1 MQINSPKSA
10 PDFHKVV
17 TDYRSGN
24 RSAALLLNGK
34 EGALNNYRLTL
45 DGAGST
51 GDWTTPRHRHT
62 KEQFRYVV
70 SGQFHITEK
79 EVLPK
84 GWAAYFP
91 ESVYYGPQ
99 IKPKDLYMLTLQYGG
114 PSGLGY
120 MSPAQMQKGI
130 EQLLARGGE
139 FKNGVYT
146 WIDENGQRH
155 NKDAAEAA
163 EEAAWGRKMEYPPP
177 RYKNYIVINPDAF
190 SWIKDKAVPG
200 LARKNLGSFT
210 ERDARFAFIR
220 MDKGA
225 TLQFGVEQ
233 APEVL
238 FLKQGA
244 LLRERERYD
253 EQTAFSTEA
262 DENPISLTAAEPSE
276 LIYMKLPT
284 F

>member
-1 MQINSPKSA
+1 MKTNSPKNA

-24 RSAALLLNGK
+24 RSAALLLTGE
-34 EGALNNYRLTL
+34 EGAPNNYRLTL
-45 DGAGST
+45 DGAGSS

-70 SGQFHITEK
+70 SGEFHITDK

-114 PSGLGY
+114 PSGHGY

-130 EQLLARGGE
+130 ERLLARGGE

-146 WIDENGQRH
+146 WIDESGQRH
-155 NKDAAEAA
+155 NKDAAEAT
-163 EEAAWGRKMEYPPP
+163 EEAAWGRKMEYPAP
-177 RYKNYIVINPDAF
+177 RYRNYIVINPAAF
-190 SWIKDKAVPG
+190 SWMKDRLAPG
-200 LARKNLGSFT
+200 IARKNLGSFT
-210 ERDARFAFIR
+210 ERDARFGFVR
-220 MDKGA
+220 MEKGA
-225 TLQFGVEQ
+225 TLEFGVEKS
-233 APEVL
+233 PEVL
-238 FLKQGA
+238 FLMEGA
-244 LLRERERYD
+244 VMHDGHQYE
-253 EQTAFSTEA
+253 EQTAFATET
-262 DENPISLTAAEPSE
+262 DESPVLLKAAEPSE
-276 LIYMKLPT
+276 LVYMKLPT